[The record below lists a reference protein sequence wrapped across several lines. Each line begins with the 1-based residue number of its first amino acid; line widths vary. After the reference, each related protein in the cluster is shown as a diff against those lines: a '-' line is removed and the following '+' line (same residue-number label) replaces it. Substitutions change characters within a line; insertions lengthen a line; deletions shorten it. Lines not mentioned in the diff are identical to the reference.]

1 LRIDNLKALEN
12 IEKNSIFDIILY
24 VMDDEEYYNLNNNA
38 DNRRQVFFTV
48 DRKEIDRQIEGVFTR
63 MLELLEGTKDSDDIK
78 A

>member
-1 LRIDNLKALEN
+1 MRIDNLKALEN